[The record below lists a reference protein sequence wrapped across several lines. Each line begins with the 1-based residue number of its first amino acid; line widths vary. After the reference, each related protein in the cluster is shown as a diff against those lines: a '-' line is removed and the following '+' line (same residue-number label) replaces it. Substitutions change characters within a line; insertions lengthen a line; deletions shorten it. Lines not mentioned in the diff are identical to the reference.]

1 MLFYSYCLIG
11 WLSSLA
17 EDKMSGGISIT
28 KLNIP
33 RYVYIKQNVTLNCHF
48 DLNGSRLYSV
58 KWYKDN
64 TEIYRFIPS
73 HKPEVKIYHTK
84 GVVLDRFKSKP
95 GSIVIL
101 EAVEDTSGTYACE
114 ISGEEAR
121 LPNKIHRERNDYS
134 CDSNAFQSNFSI
146 HKKVPQ
152 EKPLITGIRTN
163 YQVGDTVSVNCT
175 SLASIYKTKLTWYV
189 NDRMVRWD
197 LADEEEIQWYKNGSQ
212 KMSLGLNF
220 VIDFHNSDGGHL
232 EFPHFMG
239 VNGKNVLGPISE
251 IILYVMI
258 IKCAHFGAFTTKATI
273 ISHIRQTIM

>member
-1 MLFYSYCLIG
+1 MTPNDDDDDDDIFFWRLFKLIN
-11 WLSSLA
+11 LKKHNNIPI
-17 EDKMSGGISIT
+17 EMSGGISIT

-114 ISGEEAR
+114 ISGEE
-121 LPNKIHRERNDYS
+121 PDYPTKY
-134 CDSNAFQSNFSI
+134 I
-146 HKKVPQ
+146 EKEMTIVEVPQ

-175 SLASIYKTKLTWYV
+175 SLTSIYKTKLTWYV

-220 VIDFHNSDGGHL
+220 VVRHRHVRSGLIRIKCKAVIASSPSL
-232 EFPHFMG
+232 YT
-239 VNGKNVLGPISE
+239 KYSE
-251 IILYVMI
+251 KILI
-258 IKCAHFGAFTTKATI
+258 IKQQKDAHSSPPIFQNNVFRNDYEG
-273 ISHIRQTIM
+273 

>member
-84 GVVLDRFKSKP
+84 GVVLDKRLRTQVARTHVRYQVKKP
-95 GSIVIL
+95 DYPTKYIEKEMTIV
-101 EAVEDTSGTYACE
+101 E
-114 ISGEEAR
+114 
-121 LPNKIHRERNDYS
+121 
-134 CDSNAFQSNFSI
+134 
-146 HKKVPQ
+146 VPQ